1 MKAVLFDYGLTLV
14 SFAFPRRRLLE
25 AMALAGPWLAADLGH
40 AAPEP
45 EWLVARVLE
54 PMEDRLQ
61 GPTDEEPPWLDTYQE
76 GWRAAGLDLSRETL
90 YRVLDL
96 EQQVWDQAVEVD
108 AAAIP
113 TLSELRRRGVR
124 TGLCSNAP
132 FPPELMRRQLRNHG
146 LESELDGVVFSSDVG
161 RRKPSPE
168 IYRAA
173 LAAVGASA
181 AETLFVG
188 DRPDFDYEV
197 PRALGMQAILYSGFH
212 PIPAGYPSIDRLEQV
227 LELI

>member
-14 SFAFPRRRLLE
+14 TFAFPRRRLLE
-25 AMALAGPWLAADLGH
+25 AMALARPWLAADLGR

-61 GPTDEEPPWLDTYQE
+61 GPTDEERPWLDTYQE

-108 AAAIP
+108 AGAIP
-113 TLSELRRRGVR
+113 TLSELRRRGIR

-146 LESELDGVVFSSDVG
+146 LEPELGRGGVLLRRRPPQALTRDLPRRAG
-161 RRKPSPE
+161 RGRCECGRDPVC
-168 IYRAA
+168 RRQA
-173 LAAVGASA
+173 
-181 AETLFVG
+181 
-188 DRPDFDYEV
+188 RP
-197 PRALGMQAILYSGFH
+197 
-212 PIPAGYPSIDRLEQV
+212 RL
-227 LELI
+227 